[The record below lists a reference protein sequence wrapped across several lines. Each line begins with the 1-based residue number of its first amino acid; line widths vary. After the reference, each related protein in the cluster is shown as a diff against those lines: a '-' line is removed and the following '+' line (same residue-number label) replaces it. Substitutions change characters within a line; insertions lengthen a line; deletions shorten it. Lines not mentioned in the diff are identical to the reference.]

1 MNLSVLFIFL
11 EEMLNNSK
19 IFVVIE
25 NDVAIVFSSRT
36 IFGLFI
42 NWILLLFLLT

>member
-11 EEMLNNSK
+11 EEMLNNSN

-25 NDVAIVFSSRT
+25 NDVVIVFSSRI
-36 IFGLFI
+36 IFSLFI